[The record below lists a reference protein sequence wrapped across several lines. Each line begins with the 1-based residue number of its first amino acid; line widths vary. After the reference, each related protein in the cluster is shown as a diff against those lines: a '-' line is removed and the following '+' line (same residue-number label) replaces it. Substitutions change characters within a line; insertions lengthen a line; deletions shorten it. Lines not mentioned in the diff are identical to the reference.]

1 MTQQIINI
9 GSAANDGTGDPLRT
23 SFVKTNANFT
33 ELYAYAAPLDALAY
47 NGIQVNGSFDVS
59 QEKAGSGTTANGGY
73 PCDNWRLY
81 FVGTMAITA
90 AKTGLLIAGFPAS
103 LGLSV
108 QTAQV
113 SLGASDVAQI
123 YQSIEGYRVA
133 RLAWGTANAQ
143 PITLGFWTSHHRPGL
158 YSGTVLNS
166 ASNRCYA
173 FTYTQS
179 AADVGQY
186 NVVTIPGDTAGVWA
200 TDNTVGMNVVFA
212 LAAGSSAT
220 APSANTWLAAN
231 YSAAPGQV
239 NAVAATSDAFRITGV
254 VVLPGIEAP
263 SAARSAFIMRP
274 FDQELVTCK
283 RYWESSWNYGVI
295 PGGWTAGLDQLVF
308 AHSSGSFSQVVP
320 YVQKRAVPTVT
331 IFDNVGAANKVAY
344 YAAGWASGG
353 AISGGAFAKDKFAFV
368 QHGIAGSIFTN
379 FAYTADARL

>member
-47 NGIQVNGSFDVS
+47 SGMQVNGSFDVT
-59 QEKAGSGTTANGGY
+59 QEKGTAATLGSGYICDGWYMSASGTVGPNAAVYGGGSFGIQ
-73 PCDNWRLY
+73 N
-81 FVGTMAITA
+81 
-90 AKTGLLIAGFPAS
+90 S
-103 LGLSV
+103 LGV
-108 QTAQV
+108 GINTASTNSADIVEFQNR
-113 SLGASDVAQI
+113 
-123 YQSIEGYRVA
+123 IEGYRVA
-133 RLAWGTANAQ
+133 RLAWGTPNAQ
-143 PITLGFWTSHHRPGL
+143 PTTIGFWTAHHRTGT
-158 YSGTVLNS
+158 YSCSVRNFNGTRS
-166 ASNRCYA
+166 YCT
-173 FTYTQS
+173 TYTQNAS
-179 AADVGQY
+179 DIY
-186 NVVTIPGDTAGVWA
+186 EYKTVTLPGDIAGTWKGDNNIGIILDFAMAVSASSTAPAANVWTAG
-200 TDNTVGMNVVFA
+200 
-212 LAAGSSAT
+212 
-220 APSANTWLAAN
+220 N
-231 YSAAPGQV
+231 YFAAPGQV
-239 NAVAATSDAFRITGV
+239 NAIAATADVFRLTGV
-254 VVLPGIEAP
+254 MVLPGLEVP

-308 AHSSGSFSQVVP
+308 AHPSSSFSQVVL